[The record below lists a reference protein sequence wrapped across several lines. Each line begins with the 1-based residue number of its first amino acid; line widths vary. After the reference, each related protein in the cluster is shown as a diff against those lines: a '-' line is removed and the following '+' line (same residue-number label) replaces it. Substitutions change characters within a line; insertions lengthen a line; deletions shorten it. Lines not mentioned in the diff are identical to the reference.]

1 MALTNKN
8 KKISLNKFAMVT
20 KTNAFT
26 GLNNIPAL
34 IIKTVQ
40 GTRVK
45 ILNEAIIKN
54 NNVLYLGYAC
64 KNLVIF
70 PLHQYTIDI

>member
-20 KTNAFT
+20 KINAFT

-34 IIKTVQ
+34 IMNAVQ
-40 GTRVK
+40 GISVK

-54 NNVLYLGYAC
+54 DNVL
-64 KNLVIF
+64 
-70 PLHQYTIDI
+70 